1 MYGDLVT
8 EHFRNPRNL
17 GRLESPDGV
26 GQIDDPATD
35 TFVTIGVKLERSADG
50 GATVA
55 EARFRALGCS
65 ACIATGS
72 IATELARGRTVDV
85 ALAIDARTILAALA
99 DGIPEDQHYCADL
112 ATRALRDALTAATSS
127 G

>member
-1 MYGDLVT
+1 MYGELVT

-26 GQIDDPATD
+26 GQVDDPATD
-35 TFVTIGVKLERSADG
+35 TFLTIGVTLDRPADG
-50 GATVA
+50 AATVS

-72 IATELARGRTVDV
+72 IATELARGRSVDD
-85 ALAIDARTILAALA
+85 ALAIDASAILTALA
-99 DGIPEDQHYCADL
+99 HGIPEDQRYCADF
-112 ATRALRDALTAATSS
+112 AARALRDALTAAGT
-127 G
+127 